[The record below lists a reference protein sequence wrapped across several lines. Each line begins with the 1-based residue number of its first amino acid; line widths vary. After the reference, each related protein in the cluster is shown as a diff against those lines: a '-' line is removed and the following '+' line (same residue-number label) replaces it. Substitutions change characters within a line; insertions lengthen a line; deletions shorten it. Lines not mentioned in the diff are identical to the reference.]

1 MNKEYIEVREFHQAF
16 NHPVA
21 DKLIS
26 LTEERAKKKI
36 CLDVRRNK

>member
-21 DKLIS
+21 DKPIS
-26 LTEERAKKKI
+26 LTEERAKKDMPG
-36 CLDVRRNK
+36 C

>member
-1 MNKEYIEVREFHQAF
+1 MNKEYNQVREFHQAF

-21 DKLIS
+21 EKPIS
-26 LTEERAKKKI
+26 LTEERVKTL